1 MAAAPGVTVVVNNR
15 TSDRKNLNLYSYTKG
30 YVTPTTSVPV
40 ISNQGFAGS
49 LTSGTLLYQ
58 TVGPTSPAW
67 MNFVNASGTIV
78 DQWRFGNSENLTDA
92 LALIDAGV
100 LAGTALITL
109 TTSS

>member
-1 MAAAPGVTVVVNNR
+1 MASAPGVTIIKNNL
-15 TSDRKNLNLYSYTKG
+15 TSDRKNLNLVGYTKG

-49 LTSGTLLYQ
+49 LTSGSLQYQ
-58 TVGPTSPAW
+58 LVGPTSPAW
-67 MNFVNASGTIV
+67 MNWVNAGGTIV
-78 DQWRFGNSENLTDA
+78 DQWKFSNSENLTDA

-100 LAGTALITL
+100 LAGTAFITL